1 MKRTMSLA
9 ALAVILTCGT
19 SSAQQVNVK
28 IGVLTDMSSL
38 YADATG
44 IGSVIAA
51 RMAIRMALTSSTRVL
66 ILSRRSIVVITDA
79 QR

>member
-9 ALAVILTCGT
+9 ALAIILSCGAAG
-19 SSAQQVNVK
+19 AQQVNVK

-44 IGSVIAA
+44 PGSVAA
-51 RMAIRMALTSSTRVL
+51 AKMAIANFTKANPNVK
-66 ILSRRSIVVITDA
+66 V
-79 QR
+79 